1 MKSKVTAALFAFF
14 LGGYGAHKFYLGEK
28 KRGQL
33 YLIITLIGILTSI
46 FLIGLIPVLVMGFIG
61 FIDFVKLIAMDDST
75 FDSLY
80 NNGEVNQNPID
91 PVKRNEALMF
101 EIERL
106 SISRIKSDALR
117 FGIKS
122 ILALGVGFLLGYT
135 SLLICEYYEIVNK

>member
-101 EIERL
+101 GV
-106 SISRIKSDALR
+106 KAT
-117 FGIKS
+117 
-122 ILALGVGFLLGYT
+122 LALGIGILLGY
-135 SLLICEYYEIVNK
+135 SSFLICEYYEILN